1 MKAAESAAEAS
12 PPVEELGEDPGAGLG
27 IRVTIPASPDR
38 FVVHTLLFIQDIHLT
53 TLESNAFRRT
63 RYSSGPASAKT
74 ASVCSPR
81 AGAG

>member
-1 MKAAESAAEAS
+1 
-12 PPVEELGEDPGAGLG
+12 
-27 IRVTIPASPDR
+27 
-38 FVVHTLLFIQDIHLT
+38 VHTLLFIQDIHLT
-53 TLESNAFRRT
+53 TLEPNAFRRT